1 MSPIVTISGGGIIGN
16 YISARLNKNN
26 IEAIVIEKSEYISH
40 IDENIRTLTL
50 NSFSKKL
57 IDNLGISVKFAEIK
71 KINVF
76 DGEGSGKIDFTS
88 EEINEDNLSYVVF
101 YNELQSQLQESV
113 LNQTIFGNQIKELN
127 DVREQNYCTVLL
139 SNNEEIHTKIIAG
152 CDGRNS
158 KVAKLGLFNEI
169 RGDYKQT
176 ALTFTAKANFDDMNS
191 AYQIFSEKGI
201 FAIMPLPETMSGA
214 THTIVWS
221 IDNKKLEGENAED
234 YINNNISYF
243 ENKLNTEIKIH
254 SKILSFNLSNHYF
267 KNYISGSSV
276 LIGDAAHSIHPLAG
290 QGINLGF
297 ADADAFCEEVIK
309 AYEMSIEA
317 DRHLILKRYEIR
329 RKNMNLLMLKSMDF
343 FVNLFKSNNLYM
355 KLLRNIGLSSVNK
368 NQFLKRFFINHA
380 AGKNSL

>member
-1 MSPIVTISGGGIIGN
+1 VSPIVTISGGGIIGN

-26 IEAIVIEKSEYISH
+26 IEAIVIEKSEHISH

-76 DGEGSGKIDFTS
+76 DGEGSGKIDFSS

-127 DVREQNYCTVLL
+127 DDREQNYCTVLL

-169 RGDYKQT
+169 KGDYKQT

-201 FAIMPLPETMSGA
+201 FAIMPLPETTSGA

-234 YINNNISYF
+234 YINKNISYF

>member
-26 IEAIVIEKSEYISH
+26 IEAIVIEKSEHISD

-57 IDNLGISVKFAEIK
+57 IDDLGISVEFAEIK

-76 DGEGSGKIDFTS
+76 DGEGSGKIDFSS
-88 EEINEDNLSYVVF
+88 EEINEDNLSYVVS

-127 DVREQNYCTVLL
+127 DDREQNYCTVLL
-139 SNNEEIHTKIIAG
+139 SNNEAIHTKIIAG

-176 ALTFTAKANFDDMNS
+176 ALTFTANANFDDMNS

-221 IDNKKLEGENAED
+221 IDNKKLEGENAEN
-234 YINNNISYF
+234 YINKNISYF

-380 AGKNSL
+380 SGKNSL

>member
-16 YISARLNKNN
+16 YISTRLNKNN
-26 IEAIVIEKSEYISH
+26 IEAIVIEKSEHISH

-76 DGEGSGKIDFTS
+76 DGEGSGKIDFSS

-127 DVREQNYCTVLL
+127 DDREQNYCTALL

-158 KVAKLGLFNEI
+158 NVAKLGIFNEI
-169 RGDYKQT
+169 RSDYKQT
-176 ALTFTAKANFDDMNS
+176 ALTFTAKANFDDISS
-191 AYQIFSEKGI
+191 AYQIFSERGI
-201 FAIMPLPETMSGA
+201 FAIMPLPESMSGA

-221 IDNKKLEGENAED
+221 IDNRKLEGENAEG
-234 YINNNISYF
+234 YINKNISYF

-317 DRHLILKRYEIR
+317 DQHLILKRYEIR

-355 KLLRNIGLSSVNK
+355 KLLRNIGLSGVNK

>member
-1 MSPIVTISGGGIIGN
+1 VSPIVTISGGGIIGN

-26 IEAIVIEKSEYISH
+26 IEAIVIEKSEHISH

-76 DGEGSGKIDFTS
+76 DGEGSGKIDFSS

-127 DVREQNYCTVLL
+127 DDREQNYCTVLL

-169 RGDYKQT
+169 KGDYKQT

-201 FAIMPLPETMSGA
+201 FAIMPLPETTSGA

-234 YINNNISYF
+234 YINKNISYF

-355 KLLRNIGLSSVNK
+355 KLLRNIGLSGVNK

>member
-26 IEAIVIEKSEYISH
+26 IEAIVIEKSEHISH

-57 IDNLGISVKFAEIK
+57 IDDLGISVKFAEIK
-71 KINVF
+71 KIKVF
-76 DGEGSGKIDFTS
+76 DGEGSGKIDFSS

-127 DVREQNYCTVLL
+127 DDREQNYCTVLL

-158 KVAKLGLFNEI
+158 NVAKLGLFNET

-201 FAIMPLPETMSGA
+201 FAIMPLPETTSGA

-355 KLLRNIGLSSVNK
+355 KLLRNIGLSGVNK

>member
-26 IEAIVIEKSEYISH
+26 IEAIVIEKSEHISH

-57 IDNLGISVKFAEIK
+57 IDDLGISVKFAEIK
-71 KINVF
+71 KIKVF
-76 DGEGSGKIDFTS
+76 DGEGSGKIDFSS

-127 DVREQNYCTVLL
+127 DDREQNHCKVLL

-169 RGDYKQT
+169 KGDYKQT

-221 IDNKKLEGENAED
+221 IDDKKLEGENAED

>member
-26 IEAIVIEKSEYISH
+26 IEAIVIEKSEHISH

-76 DGEGSGKIDFTS
+76 DGEGSGKIDFSS

-127 DVREQNYCTVLL
+127 DDREQNYCTVLL

-158 KVAKLGLFNEI
+158 NVAKLGLFNET

-176 ALTFTAKANFDDMNS
+176 ALTFTAKANFDDINS

-234 YINNNISYF
+234 YINKNISYF

-355 KLLRNIGLSSVNK
+355 KLLRNIGLSGVNK

>member
-16 YISARLNKNN
+16 YISAKLNKNN

-57 IDNLGISVKFAEIK
+57 IDDLGISVEFAEIK

-76 DGEGSGKIDFTS
+76 DGEGSGKIDFSS
-88 EEINEDNLSYVVF
+88 EEINEDNLSYVVS

-127 DVREQNYCTVLL
+127 DDREQNYCTVLL
-139 SNNEEIHTKIIAG
+139 SNNEAIHTKIIAG

-158 KVAKLGLFNEI
+158 NVAKLGLFNEI

-176 ALTFTAKANFDDMNS
+176 ALTFTAKANFDDISS
-191 AYQIFSEKGI
+191 AYQIFSERGI
-201 FAIMPLPETMSGA
+201 FAIMPLPESMSGA

-221 IDNKKLEGENAED
+221 IDNRKLEGENAEG
-234 YINNNISYF
+234 YINKNISYF

>member
-26 IEAIVIEKSEYISH
+26 IEAIVIEKSEHISH

-76 DGEGSGKIDFTS
+76 DGEGSGKIDFSS

-113 LNQTIFGNQIKELN
+113 LTQTIFGNQIKELN
-127 DVREQNYCTVLL
+127 DDREQNYCTVLL

-169 RGDYKQT
+169 KGDYKQT
-176 ALTFTAKANFDDMNS
+176 ALTFTAKANFDDINS

-234 YINNNISYF
+234 YINKNISYF

-355 KLLRNIGLSSVNK
+355 KLLRNIGLSGVNK

>member
-26 IEAIVIEKSEYISH
+26 IEAIVIEKSEHISH

-57 IDNLGISVKFAEIK
+57 IDDLGISVKFAEIK
-71 KINVF
+71 KIKVF
-76 DGEGSGKIDFTS
+76 DGEGSGKIDFSS

-127 DVREQNYCTVLL
+127 DDREQNYCTVLL

>member
-26 IEAIVIEKSEYISH
+26 IEAIVIEKSENISY

-57 IDNLGISVKFAEIK
+57 IDDLGISVEFAEIK

-76 DGEGSGKIDFTS
+76 DGEGSGKIDFSS

-127 DVREQNYCTVLL
+127 DDREQNYCTVLL

-169 RGDYKQT
+169 KGDYKQT

-201 FAIMPLPETMSGA
+201 FAIMPLPETTSGA

-355 KLLRNIGLSSVNK
+355 KLLRNIGLSGVNK

>member
-26 IEAIVIEKSEYISH
+26 IEAIVIEKSENISY

-76 DGEGSGKIDFTS
+76 DGEGSGKIDFSS

-127 DVREQNYCTVLL
+127 DDREQNYCTVLL

-158 KVAKLGLFNEI
+158 NVAKLGLFNEI

-234 YINNNISYF
+234 YINKNISYF

-355 KLLRNIGLSSVNK
+355 KLLRNIGLSSINK

>member
-26 IEAIVIEKSEYISH
+26 IEAIVIEKSEHISH

-76 DGEGSGKIDFTS
+76 DGEGSGKIDFSS

-127 DVREQNYCTVLL
+127 DDREQNYCTVLL
-139 SNNEEIHTKIIAG
+139 SNNKEIHTKIIAG

-176 ALTFTAKANFDDMNS
+176 ALTFTAKANFDDINS

-221 IDNKKLEGENAED
+221 IDNRKLEGENAED
-234 YINNNISYF
+234 YINKNISYF

>member
-26 IEAIVIEKSEYISH
+26 IEAIVIEKSEHISH

-76 DGEGSGKIDFTS
+76 DGEGSGKIDFSS

-127 DVREQNYCTVLL
+127 DDREQNYCTVLL

-176 ALTFTAKANFDDMNS
+176 ALTFTAKANFDDINS

-234 YINNNISYF
+234 YINKNISYF

>member
-26 IEAIVIEKSEYISH
+26 IEAIVIEKSEHISH

-57 IDNLGISVKFAEIK
+57 IDDLGISVKFAEIK

-76 DGEGSGKIDFTS
+76 DGEGSGKIDFSS

-127 DVREQNYCTVLL
+127 DDREQNYCTVLL

-169 RGDYKQT
+169 KGDYKQT

-234 YINNNISYF
+234 YINKNISYF

>member
-26 IEAIVIEKSEYISH
+26 IEAIVIEKSEHTSH

-76 DGEGSGKIDFTS
+76 DGEGSGKIDFSS

-158 KVAKLGLFNEI
+158 TVS
-169 RGDYKQT
+169 YT
-176 ALTFTAKANFDDMNS
+176 HLTLPTKA
-191 AYQIFSEKGI
+191 
-201 FAIMPLPETMSGA
+201 
-214 THTIVWS
+214 
-221 IDNKKLEGENAED
+221 
-234 YINNNISYF
+234 
-243 ENKLNTEIKIH
+243 
-254 SKILSFNLSNHYF
+254 
-267 KNYISGSSV
+267 
-276 LIGDAAHSIHPLAG
+276 
-290 QGINLGF
+290 
-297 ADADAFCEEVIK
+297 
-309 AYEMSIEA
+309 
-317 DRHLILKRYEIR
+317 
-329 RKNMNLLMLKSMDF
+329 
-343 FVNLFKSNNLYM
+343 
-355 KLLRNIGLSSVNK
+355 
-368 NQFLKRFFINHA
+368 
-380 AGKNSL
+380 

>member
-26 IEAIVIEKSEYISH
+26 IEAIVIEKSEHISH

-76 DGEGSGKIDFTS
+76 DGEGSGKIDFSS

-127 DVREQNYCTVLL
+127 DDREQNYCTVLL

-169 RGDYKQT
+169 KGDYKQT

-201 FAIMPLPETMSGA
+201 FAIMPLPETTSGA

-234 YINNNISYF
+234 YINKNISYF

-355 KLLRNIGLSSVNK
+355 KLLRNIGLSGVNK

>member
-1 MSPIVTISGGGIIGN
+1 VSPIVTISGGGIIGN

-26 IEAIVIEKSEYISH
+26 IEAIVIEKSEHISH

-57 IDNLGISVKFAEIK
+57 IDDLGISVKFAEIK

-76 DGEGSGKIDFTS
+76 DGEGSGKIDFSS

-127 DVREQNYCTVLL
+127 DDREQNYCTVLL

-201 FAIMPLPETMSGA
+201 FAIMPLPETTSGA

-355 KLLRNIGLSSVNK
+355 KLLRNIGLSGVNK

>member
-1 MSPIVTISGGGIIGN
+1 VSPIVTISGGGIIGN

-127 DVREQNYCTVLL
+127 DDREQNYCTVLL
-139 SNNEEIHTKIIAG
+139 SNNKEIHTKIIAG

-176 ALTFTAKANFDDMNS
+176 ALTFTAKANFDDINS

-221 IDNKKLEGENAED
+221 IDNRKLEGENAED
-234 YINNNISYF
+234 YINKNISYF

>member
-26 IEAIVIEKSEYISH
+26 IEAIVIEKSEHISH

-76 DGEGSGKIDFTS
+76 DGEGSGKIDFSS

-127 DVREQNYCTVLL
+127 DDREQNYCTVLL

-176 ALTFTAKANFDDMNS
+176 ALTFTAKANFDDINS
-191 AYQIFSEKGI
+191 AFQIFSEKGI

-234 YINNNISYF
+234 YINKNISYF

-355 KLLRNIGLSSVNK
+355 KLLRNIGLSGVNK

>member
-26 IEAIVIEKSEYISH
+26 IEAIVIEKSEHISH

-76 DGEGSGKIDFTS
+76 DGEGSGKIDFSS

-127 DVREQNYCTVLL
+127 DDREQNYCTVLL

-169 RGDYKQT
+169 KGDYKQT

-234 YINNNISYF
+234 YINKNISYF

>member
-26 IEAIVIEKSEYISH
+26 IEAIVIEKSEHISH

-76 DGEGSGKIDFTS
+76 DGEGSGKIDFSS

-127 DVREQNYCTVLL
+127 DDREQNYCTVLL

-169 RGDYKQT
+169 KGDYKQT

-201 FAIMPLPETMSGA
+201 FAIMPLPETTSGA

-221 IDNKKLEGENAED
+221 VDNKKLEGENAED

>member
-26 IEAIVIEKSEYISH
+26 IEAIVIEKSEHISH

-57 IDNLGISVKFAEIK
+57 IDDLGISVKFAEIK

-76 DGEGSGKIDFTS
+76 DGEGSGKIDFSS

-127 DVREQNYCTVLL
+127 DDREQNYCTVLL
-139 SNNEEIHTKIIAG
+139 SNNEAIHTKIIAG

-169 RGDYKQT
+169 KGDYKQT

>member
-26 IEAIVIEKSEYISH
+26 IEAIVIEKSEHISH

-57 IDNLGISVKFAEIK
+57 IDDLGISVKFAEIK

-76 DGEGSGKIDFTS
+76 DGEGSGKIDFSS

-127 DVREQNYCTVLL
+127 DDREQNYCTVLL

-176 ALTFTAKANFDDMNS
+176 ALTFTAKANFDDINS

-234 YINNNISYF
+234 YINKNISYF

-355 KLLRNIGLSSVNK
+355 KLLRNIGLSGVNK

>member
-26 IEAIVIEKSEYISH
+26 IEAIVIEKSEHISH

-76 DGEGSGKIDFTS
+76 DGEGSGKIDFSS

-127 DVREQNYCTVLL
+127 DDREQNYCTVLL
-139 SNNEEIHTKIIAG
+139 SNNEAIHTKIIAG

-176 ALTFTAKANFDDMNS
+176 ALTFTAKANFDDINS

-355 KLLRNIGLSSVNK
+355 KLLRNIGLSGVNK

>member
-26 IEAIVIEKSEYISH
+26 IEAIVIEKSEHISH

-57 IDNLGISVKFAEIK
+57 IDDLGISVKFAEIK

-76 DGEGSGKIDFTS
+76 DGEGSGKIDFSS

-127 DVREQNYCTVLL
+127 DDREQNYCTVLL

-158 KVAKLGLFNEI
+158 NVAKLGLFNEI

-176 ALTFTAKANFDDMNS
+176 ALTFTAKANFDDINS

-234 YINNNISYF
+234 YINKNISYF

>member
-1 MSPIVTISGGGIIGN
+1 M
-16 YISARLNKNN
+16 
-26 IEAIVIEKSEYISH
+26 
-40 IDENIRTLTL
+40 
-50 NSFSKKL
+50 
-57 IDNLGISVKFAEIK
+57 
-71 KINVF
+71 
-76 DGEGSGKIDFTS
+76 
-88 EEINEDNLSYVVF
+88 
-101 YNELQSQLQESV
+101 
-113 LNQTIFGNQIKELN
+113 NQTIFGNQIKELN

-221 IDNKKLEGENAED
+221 IDDKKLEGENAED

>member
-76 DGEGSGKIDFTS
+76 DGEGSGKIDFSS

-127 DVREQNYCTVLL
+127 DVSEQNYCTVLL

-176 ALTFTAKANFDDMNS
+176 ALTFTAEANFDDMNS

>member
-26 IEAIVIEKSEYISH
+26 IEAIVIEKSEHISH

-57 IDNLGISVKFAEIK
+57 VDNLGISVKFAEIK

-76 DGEGSGKIDFTS
+76 DGEGSGKIDFSS

-127 DVREQNYCTVLL
+127 DDREQNYCSVLL

-169 RGDYKQT
+169 KGDYKQT

-201 FAIMPLPETMSGA
+201 FAIMPLPETTSGA

>member
-26 IEAIVIEKSEYISH
+26 IEAIVIEKSEHISH

-76 DGEGSGKIDFTS
+76 DGEGSGKIDFSS

-221 IDNKKLEGENAED
+221 IDDKKLEGENAED

>member
-113 LNQTIFGNQIKELN
+113 LNQTIFGSQIKELN
-127 DVREQNYCTVLL
+127 DDREQNYCTVLL
-139 SNNEEIHTKIIAG
+139 SNNKEIHTKIIAG

-176 ALTFTAKANFDDMNS
+176 ALTFTAKANFDDINS

>member
-26 IEAIVIEKSEYISH
+26 IEAIVIEKSEHISH

-50 NSFSKKL
+50 NSFSKNL
-57 IDNLGISVKFAEIK
+57 IDDLGISVEFAEIK

-76 DGEGSGKIDFTS
+76 DGEGSGKIDFSS

-169 RGDYKQT
+169 KGDYKQT

>member
-26 IEAIVIEKSEYISH
+26 IEAIVIEKSEHISH

-76 DGEGSGKIDFTS
+76 DGEGSGKIDFSS

-127 DVREQNYCTVLL
+127 DDREQNYCTVLL

-169 RGDYKQT
+169 KGDYKQT

-201 FAIMPLPETMSGA
+201 FAIMPLPETTSGA

-355 KLLRNIGLSSVNK
+355 KLLRNIGLSGVNK

>member
-26 IEAIVIEKSEYISH
+26 IEAIVIEKSEHISH

-76 DGEGSGKIDFTS
+76 DGEGSGKIDFSS

-127 DVREQNYCTVLL
+127 DDREQNYCTVLL

-169 RGDYKQT
+169 KGDYKQT

-201 FAIMPLPETMSGA
+201 FAIMPLPETTSGA

-234 YINNNISYF
+234 YINKNISYF
-243 ENKLNTEIKIH
+243 ENKLNKEIKIH

>member
-26 IEAIVIEKSEYISH
+26 IEAIVIEKSEHISH

-76 DGEGSGKIDFTS
+76 DGEGSGKIDFSS

-127 DVREQNYCTVLL
+127 DDREQNYCSVLL

-158 KVAKLGLFNEI
+158 KVAKLGLFNET

-243 ENKLNTEIKIH
+243 ENKLNTEIKFH